1 MLYCHYT
8 DFFQR
13 RLAFRTNSYFLRA
26 KTKSLPHRRGTRPV
40 CLVNSPSFR
49 NLDALIHALGF
60 QLSSIVKEDRKACN

>member
-40 CLVNSPSFR
+40 CLINFPSFQ
-49 NLDALIHALGF
+49 NLDALLHPSGF
-60 QLSSIVKEDRKACN
+60 RLAVTVNR